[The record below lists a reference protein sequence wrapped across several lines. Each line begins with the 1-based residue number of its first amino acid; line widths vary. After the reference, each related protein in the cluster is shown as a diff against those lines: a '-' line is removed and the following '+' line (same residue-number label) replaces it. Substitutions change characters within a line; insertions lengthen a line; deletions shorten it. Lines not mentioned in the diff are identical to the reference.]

1 MLPGLNRAISRPA
14 PMERA
19 PDFDNAIL
27 EAAPV
32 AENGFLEY
40 VAPVRRSKS

>member
-1 MLPGLNRAISRPA
+1 
-14 PMERA
+14 MERA
-19 PDFDNAIL
+19 LDFDGAIL

-40 VAPVRRSKS
+40 VAHIALFDQKARRT

>member
-1 MLPGLNRAISRPA
+1 
-14 PMERA
+14 MERA
-19 PDFDNAIL
+19 LDFDGAIL

-40 VAPVRRSKS
+40 VVHIAALRPKS